1 MTFREYLQTQNHYTE
16 RSLQL
21 KEEHIFNWK
30 KLCSVYQK
38 LENLDSQSLLKI
50 IEIQKKQYETQTLN
64 NQLKTLDQYFQYLVE
79 TNQRESHPIKGFRIK
94 TKANPLIINYLT
106 KEELENIYE
115 NQTTKGHHGKQF
127 DTYKERDKAMVGL
140 MVYQALNTGSL
151 AQLKTEDLDL
161 ENGKIKVP
169 QTTDFKLNERV
180 LNLESNQILFLQYYL
195 TETRPKL
202 LQLIKTQINTDKLF
216 PTAEKTRFR
225 RLVKQLK
232 KRDHLK
238 DINQIRYS
246 RINLWLKQYNIREVQ
261 YKAGYKSLASIEK
274 FNQSD
279 LESLKQA
286 IEKYHPMQ

>member
-21 KEEHIFNWK
+21 KEEHILNWK

-38 LENLDSQSLLKI
+38 LENLDSQSILKI
-50 IEIQKKQYETQTLN
+50 IDIQKKQYETQTLN
-64 NQLKTLDQYFQYLVE
+64 NQLKTLDQYFDYLIK
-79 TNQRESHPIKGFRIK
+79 THQREDHPLKGFRIK
-94 TKANPLIINYLT
+94 VKPKALIINYLT
-106 KEELENIYE
+106 QEELENIYE
-115 NQTTKGHHGKQF
+115 NQSTKGHFGKQF
-127 DTYKERDKAMVGL
+127 NTYKERDKAMVGL

-180 LNLESNQILFLQYYL
+180 LPLESNQILFLNFYL

-202 LQLIKTQINTDKLF
+202 LKLIKIQINTDKLF
-216 PTAEKTRFR
+216 PTAEKTRFA
-225 RLVKQLK
+225 RLVNQLK
-232 KRDHLK
+232 KRHNLK
-238 DINQIRYS
+238 DFNQIRYS

-261 YKAGYKSLASIEK
+261 YKGGYKSLASIEK

-279 LESLKQA
+279 LETLKQA
-286 IEKYHPMQ
+286 IDKHHPMQ

>member
-1 MTFREYLQTQNHYTE
+1 MTFIEYLKTKNHYTE

-21 KEEHIFNWK
+21 KESQIESWK
-30 KLCSVYQK
+30 RLCSIYQK

-64 NQLKTLDQYFQYLVE
+64 NQLKTLEQYFDYLIKIKK
-79 TNQRESHPIKGFRIK
+79 REDHPLKGFRIK
-94 TKANPLIINYLT
+94 TKPKALIINYLT
-106 KEELENIYE
+106 QEELENMYE
-115 NQTTKGHHGKQF
+115 NQSTKGYFGKQF
-127 DTYKERDKAMVGL
+127 DTYKQRDKAMVGL
-140 MVYQALNTGSL
+140 MVYQALGTGSL
-151 AQLKTEDLDL
+151 VQLKTEDLDL

-180 LNLESNQILFLQYYL
+180 LPLESNQILFLHSYL

-216 PTAEKTRFR
+216 PTAEKTRFG
-225 RLVKQLK
+225 RLVNQLK
-232 KRDHLK
+232 KKHNLK

-246 RINLWLKQYNIREVQ
+246 RINLWLKQYNIRQVQ

-286 IEKYHPMQ
+286 IDKHHPMQ

>member
-21 KEEHIFNWK
+21 KEEHILNWK

-38 LENLDSQSLLKI
+38 LENLDSQQLLKI

-64 NQLKTLDQYFQYLVE
+64 NQLKTLDQYFNYLIK
-79 TNQRESHPIKGFRIK
+79 THQREDHPLKGFRIK
-94 TKANPLIINYLT
+94 TKPRALIINYLT
-106 KEELENIYE
+106 QEELENIYE
-115 NQTTKGHHGKQF
+115 NQSTKGHFGKQF
-127 DTYKERDKAMVGL
+127 DTYKQRDKAMIGL
-140 MVYQALNTGSL
+140 MVYQALGTGSL

-161 ENGKIKVP
+161 ENGKIKIP
-169 QTTDFKLNERV
+169 QTTDFKLNERT
-180 LNLESNQILFLQYYL
+180 LNLEPNQIMFLHFYL

-202 LQLIKTQINTDKLF
+202 LQLIKTQTDTNKLF
-216 PTAEKTRFR
+216 PTAEKTRFN
-225 RLVKQLK
+225 RLISQLK
-232 KRDHLK
+232 KKHNLK

-279 LESLKQA
+279 LETLKQA
-286 IEKYHPMQ
+286 IDKYHPMQ